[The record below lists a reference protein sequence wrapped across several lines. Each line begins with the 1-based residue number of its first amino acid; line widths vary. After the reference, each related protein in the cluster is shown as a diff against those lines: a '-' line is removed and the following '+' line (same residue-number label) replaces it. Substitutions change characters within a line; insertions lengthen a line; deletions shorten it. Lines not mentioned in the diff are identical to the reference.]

1 MRCKLAVPALLVA
14 CTVGA
19 TGVSFAQVY
28 PEAQPPKES
37 ATAARIKSHHRERTI
52 LRPGTSTGMSRGTP
66 GARHNFYKEP
76 GS

>member
-1 MRCKLAVPALLVA
+1 MRCKLAVPALLVG

-28 PEAQPPKES
+28 PEAQPKES